1 MQEPGSNPL
10 DSLRLIAAKHTLGLA
25 SSWELP
31 PAADQALTEGIYSDA
46 LAELAAIS
54 YPTMAVVVPL
64 LEKATREL
72 GLTAPSRIEAAWFL
86 AEHCIRRIAA
96 NDEPPLTWLTLL
108 DNVTTAAADVFP
120 NQSCLGDGLD
130 VGRLIGIRW
139 SYAERKGNYCEV
151 QRRIIEDEADTR
163 ILLDRLAREESRL
176 WLARRT
182 TNPSFKHD
190 DSASQ

>member
-1 MQEPGSNPL
+1 M
-10 DSLRLIAAKHTLGLA
+10 DARFTDRL
-25 SSWELP
+25 
-31 PAADQALTEGIYSDA
+31 YSDA

-96 NDEPPLTWLTLL
+96 NDEPTLTWLTLL
-108 DNVTTAAADVFP
+108 DNVTAAAADVFP

-130 VGRLIGIRW
+130 VGRLIGIFW
-139 SYAERKGNYCEV
+139 SYAQPNENYFEREKRVIENEFE
-151 QRRIIEDEADTR
+151 RRV
-163 ILLDRLAREESRL
+163 LLDRLAREESRL
-176 WLARRT
+176 WLTRRT
-182 TNPSFKHD
+182 TNSSFKHD
-190 DSASQ
+190 DSASQWQRGTFAQSG